1 MIIRCS
7 PKHHMI
13 VQLLQFQLSSGH
25 HPNSVCVPGAS
36 SLSFRSHTCGEL
48 TLHHL
53 GEKVTLCGWVQYLR
67 YSTLTAVCILRTI
80 TTFEISK

>member
-1 MIIRCS
+1 
-7 PKHHMI
+7 MI

-67 YSTLTAVCILRTI
+67 YYSYTLTAVCILRTI